1 MLAILRFWKVWLP
14 ICTSVLLLRIIDDL
28 RTEIRLQY
36 STIITERRVLEELC
50 MHCLCVQFLCPR
62 TQNSSIIYS
71 GFIIFLSLFRNPGSS
86 FMWPPLEFFFKK
98 WIFEVESRHGSFH
111 NSGYDEP
118 CPGAHEEVGSPLS
131 LHQNSQVEEIS
142 TLSENVKV
150 WSPPL
155 SSPVNLWLS
164 SYCFHRPLHC
174 IFLCFKWA
182 LHRHPPLE
190 PVFSHFGCST

>member
-86 FMWPPLEFFFKK
+86 FMWPPLEFFLKNGSLRFRVATVASIIVVMMNRALELMRKLALLWVCTKTLK
-98 WIFEVESRHGSFH
+98 WRKFQHWVKMSKCGPR
-111 NSGYDEP
+111 P
-118 CPGAHEEVGSPLS
+118 CPH
-131 LHQNSQVEEIS
+131 
-142 TLSENVKV
+142 
-150 WSPPL
+150 
-155 SSPVNLWLS
+155 LWTCDS
-164 SYCFHRPLHC
+164 AATAFTDRFTAFFY
-174 IFLCFKWA
+174 A
-182 LHRHPPLE
+182 LNGL
-190 PVFSHFGCST
+190 FIGTCL